1 MPAARVPPFF
11 RGWATN
17 YPIGGSALSPHYLR
31 SEQVV
36 LTARAPAPHDR
47 KWMDPDALAPLPAG
61 RAATLIA
68 DGTLSPVD
76 LLEAC
81 LARAGAAVEDVKL
94 PAPFAACREM
104 IARFAG
110 VPASSRPSGVRGGLA
125 VAAWCERV
133 LDFTLSPSM

>member
-1 MPAARVPPFF
+1 
-11 RGWATN
+11 
-17 YPIGGSALSPHYLR
+17 
-31 SEQVV
+31 
-36 LTARAPAPHDR
+36 
-47 KWMDPDALAPLPAG
+47 MDPDALAPLPAG

-104 IARFAG
+104 IAAFRGRAREL
-110 VPASSRPSGVRGGLA
+110 AAERRSRRARGARVVRARARLHALA
-125 VAAWCERV
+125 IDVTEQALRKQRAR
-133 LDFTLSPSM
+133 

>member
-1 MPAARVPPFF
+1 MPAERVPPFF

-36 LTARAPAPHDR
+36 LTARARPPHDR

>member
-1 MPAARVPPFF
+1 
-11 RGWATN
+11 
-17 YPIGGSALSPHYLR
+17 
-31 SEQVV
+31 
-36 LTARAPAPHDR
+36 
-47 KWMDPDALAPLPAG
+47 MDPDALAPLPAG

-81 LARAGAAVEDVKL
+81 LGRAGAAVEDVKL

>member
-61 RAATLIA
+61 PAATLI
-68 DGTLSPVD
+68 
-76 LLEAC
+76 
-81 LARAGAAVEDVKL
+81 ARAGAAVEDVKL

>member
-1 MPAARVPPFF
+1 MPAERVPPFF

-31 SEQVV
+31 SGQVV

-47 KWMDPDALAPLPAG
+47 KWMDSDPLASLPAG

-68 DGTLSPVD
+68 DGRLSPAD

-81 LARAGAAVEDVKL
+81 LTRAGAPVQDVKW
-94 PAPFAACREM
+94 PVSFPRCRERM
-104 IARFAG
+104 AG
-110 VPASSRPSGVRGGLA
+110 RRAGRRAVGPSPLG
-125 VAAWCERV
+125 
-133 LDFTLSPSM
+133 